1 MTFFKGPNHTHS
13 GDGQDKLM
21 DFAKDTFPLAV
32 YGLQDV
38 FSGRILFLKLWTSN
52 SDPRLIGKWYLQHIY
67 NSQGIIKT
75 SYIFII
81 IYKFNQQMFEIIL
94 NQYILNYIIN
104 RNFFGGK

>member
-1 MTFFKGPNHTHS
+1 MVTTNSWTFV
-13 GDGQDKLM
+13 
-21 DFAKDTFPLAV
+21 KDTFPLAV

-67 NSQGIIKT
+67 NSQGIIET

-81 IYKFNQQMFEIIL
+81 IPGVKKSISV
-94 NQYILNYIIN
+94 
-104 RNFFGGK
+104 